1 MPAEVGTDFHGVFYV
16 DVTLDAASLAA
27 GTAVDT
33 AVTVPGV
40 LLSNDTCIAVQMP
53 AAINGGFVVE
63 RAAVTANNV
72 VTVRFFNT
80 TAGALDPASGTYRFI
95 IGRC

>member
-1 MPAEVGTDFHGVFYV
+1 MAVEQRADFGGVFFV

-40 LLSNDTCIAVQMP
+40 LSTDVCIAVQTP
-53 AAINGGFVVE
+53 AAINGGFIAQ
-63 RAAVTANNV
+63 RAAVTAANT

-95 IGRC
+95 IGRP